1 MDARKERAMPAKQ
14 SSLNIDLLK
23 RFARPGPRYTS
34 YPPAPA
40 FHAEYDARRLEVDL
54 ILNNDE
60 NAKPLSLY
68 IHIPFCDTLCYFCGC
83 TTFITKDRSQIRR
96 YLNALKQEIAKWAWY
111 VKKERRVEQIHWG
124 GGTPSYLEPDE
135 IRELAGFVKELF
147 HVAPD
152 AEFSVE
158 IDPRGLRFEHLEAFK
173 ESGVNRLSLG
183 VQDFD
188 ERVQRAVNRI
198 QPESLTRDAMMWSR
212 QLGIDQINI
221 DLIYGLPLQNV
232 ETFGKTLQK
241 IVELAPNRIAVFN
254 FAYVPW
260 MKPHQK
266 LLHPEDLPSPEMKLQ
281 LLHSTIETLGR
292 AGYEYIGMDHFA
304 RPDDELAIAQ
314 KAKTLHRNFQGYST
328 KAGADLY
335 GFGLSSISHFGNV
348 YAQNAKTLPLYLEA
362 AERGQFATKLG
373 YRMSKDDEIRKFVI
387 MRLMCDLE
395 VDKGEVE
402 RRFGIMFDEYFDRS
416 LDMLQEFINE
426 GLVQQSL
433 STIQVVGAGRYV
445 LRNIALCF
453 DAYTSTREQ
462 QKPLYSQTV

>member
-1 MDARKERAMPAKQ
+1 MPPKQ
-14 SSLNIDLLK
+14 ASLNIDLLK
-23 RFARPGPRYTS
+23 KFAKPGPRYTS

-40 FHAEYDARRLEVDL
+40 FNAEYDARRLEVDL
-54 ILNNDE
+54 ILNNDD
-60 NAKPLSLY
+60 NTKPLSLY

-83 TTFITKDRSQIRR
+83 TTFITKDRAQICR
-96 YLNALKQEIAKWAWY
+96 YLNALKQEITKWAWY
-111 VKKERRVEQIHWG
+111 VKKGRRVEQMHWG
-124 GGTPSYLEPDE
+124 GGTPSYLEPYE
-135 IRELAGFVKELF
+135 IRELAAFVREKF
-147 HVAPD
+147 NIAPE

-198 QPESLTRDAMMWSR
+198 QPESLTRDAIAWSR
-212 QLGIDQINI
+212 QIGIEQINI
-221 DLIYGLPLQNV
+221 DLIYGLPLQHV
-232 ETFGKTLQK
+232 ETFTRTLK
-241 IVELAPNRIAVFN
+241 KVIELAPNRIAVFN

-266 LLHPEDLPSPEMKLQ
+266 LLRPEDLPSAETRLE
-281 LLHSTIETLGR
+281 LLHATIETLGQ

-335 GFGLSSISHFGNV
+335 GFGLSAISHFGNV
-348 YAQNAKTLPLYLEA
+348 YAQNAKTLPLYLGA
-362 AERGQFATKLG
+362 AENGQFATTLG

-387 MRLMCDLE
+387 MKLMCDLE
-395 VDKGEVE
+395 VDKAEVE
-402 RRFGIMFDEYFDRS
+402 QKFGIMFDEYFDRS
-416 LDMLQEFINE
+416 LDALQVFVDE

-453 DAYTSTREQ
+453 DAYTPAHEQ

>member
-1 MDARKERAMPAKQ
+1 MPAKQ

>member
-1 MDARKERAMPAKQ
+1 ARKERAMPAKQ

>member
-1 MDARKERAMPAKQ
+1 MPAKQ

-23 RFARPGPRYTS
+23 RFAKPGPRYTS

-96 YLNALKQEIAKWAWY
+96 YLNALKQEIVKWAWY

-124 GGTPSYLEPDE
+124 GGTPSYLEPEE
-135 IRELAGFVKELF
+135 IRELAGFVREQF
-147 HVAPD
+147 TVAPD

-158 IDPRGLRFEHLEAFK
+158 IDPRGLRIEHLQAFK

-198 QPESLTRDAMMWSR
+198 QPESLTRDAIAWSK
-212 QLGIDQINI
+212 QVGIDQINI
-221 DLIYGLPLQNV
+221 DLIYGLPLQSV

-241 IVELAPNRIAVFN
+241 IVELAPNRVAVFN

-281 LLHSTIETLGR
+281 LLHLTIETLGQ

-304 RPDDELAIAQ
+304 RPDDELAVAQ

-348 YAQNAKTLPLYLEA
+348 YAQNAKTLPQYLEA
-362 AERGQFATKLG
+362 AESGQFATKLG
-373 YRMSKDDEIRKFVI
+373 YRMSKDDQIRKFVI
-387 MRLMCDLE
+387 MKLMCDLE
-395 VDKGEVE
+395 VDKEEVE

-416 LDMLQEFINE
+416 LDTLQEFIDE

-433 STIQVVGAGRYV
+433 SNIQVVGAGRYV

>member
-1 MDARKERAMPAKQ
+1 MTTKPAT
-14 SSLNIDLLK
+14 LNIDLLK
-23 RFARPGPRYTS
+23 RFAKPGPRYTS

-54 ILNNDE
+54 ILNNDD
-60 NAKPLSLY
+60 NTRPLSLY
-68 IHIPFCDTLCYFCGC
+68 LHIPFCDTLCYFCGC

-111 VKKERRVEQIHWG
+111 VKKERRVEQMHWG

-135 IRELAGFVKELF
+135 IRELAGFVRELF
-147 HVAPD
+147 HIAPD

-158 IDPRGLRFEHLEAFK
+158 IDPRGLRFEHVQAFK

-198 QPESLTRDAMMWSR
+198 QPESLTRDAITWAR
-212 QLGIDQINI
+212 QIGIDQINV

-266 LLHPEDLPSPEMKLQ
+266 LLHPEDLPTPEMKLQ

-314 KAKTLHRNFQGYST
+314 KTKTLHRNFQGYST

-335 GFGLSSISHFGNV
+335 GFGLSSISHFGTV

-395 VDKGEVE
+395 VDKAEVE

-416 LDMLQEFINE
+416 LDKLQEFINE

-433 STIQVVGAGRYV
+433 SAIRVVGAGRYV

-453 DAYTSTREQ
+453 DAYTAAREQ

>member
-1 MDARKERAMPAKQ
+1 M
-14 SSLNIDLLK
+14 SSKLADSAVETNLNIDLLK
-23 RFARPGPRYTS
+23 RFAKPGPRYTS

-40 FHAEYDARRLEVDL
+40 FNAEYDARRLEVDL
-54 ILNNDE
+54 ILNNDD
-60 NAKPLSLY
+60 NRKPLSLY

-96 YLNALKQEIAKWAWY
+96 YLDALKQEIAKWAWY

-124 GGTPSYLEPDE
+124 GGTPSYLEPEE
-135 IRELAGFVKELF
+135 IRELAAFTRETFNVS
-147 HVAPD
+147 PD

-158 IDPRGLRFEHLEAFK
+158 IDPRGLRYEHMQAFR
-173 ESGVNRLSLG
+173 ESGVNRVSLG

-198 QPESLTRDAMMWSR
+198 QPESLTRQAIAWSR
-212 QLGIDQINI
+212 QVGIDQINV
-221 DLIYGLPLQNV
+221 DLIYGLPLQTV
-232 ETFGKTLQK
+232 GTFGATLEK
-241 IVELAPNRIAVFN
+241 IVELSPNRIAVFN

-266 LLHPEDLPSPEMKLQ
+266 LLHAEDLPSAEEKLS
-281 LLHSTIETLGR
+281 LLHLTIQTLGN

-304 RPDDELAIAQ
+304 KPDDELAVAQ

-335 GFGLSSISHFGNV
+335 GFGLSAISHFGGI
-348 YAQNAKTLPLYLEA
+348 YAQNAKTLPLYFDA
-362 AERGQFATKLG
+362 AANGRFATQVG

-387 MRLMCDLE
+387 MKLMCDLE
-395 VDKGEVE
+395 VQKADVE
-402 RRFGIMFDEYFDRS
+402 RKFGIMFDEYFDES
-416 LDMLQEFINE
+416 LDKLQEFIDH
-426 GLVQQSL
+426 GLVHQSL
-433 STIQVVGAGRYV
+433 SSVRVVGAGRYV

-453 DAYTSTREQ
+453 DAYTPSATS
-462 QKPLYSQTV
+462 KPLYSQTV

>member
-1 MDARKERAMPAKQ
+1 MPAKQ

-135 IRELAGFVKELF
+135 IRELAGFIKELF

-198 QPESLTRDAMMWSR
+198 QPESLTRNAIMWSR

>member
-1 MDARKERAMPAKQ
+1 MSTKPAD
-14 SSLNIDLLK
+14 LNIDLLK

-40 FHAEYDARRLEVDL
+40 FHAEYDAQRLEVDL
-54 ILNNDE
+54 ILNNDD

-83 TTFITKDRSQIRR
+83 TTFITKDRTKIRR
-96 YLNALKQEIAKWAWY
+96 YLDALKKEIAKWAWY
-111 VKKERRVEQIHWG
+111 VKKNRRVEQIHWG
-124 GGTPSYLEPDE
+124 GGTPSYLEPEE
-135 IRELAGFVKELF
+135 ILELAGFVREHF
-147 HVAPD
+147 NVAAD

-158 IDPRGLRFEHLEAFK
+158 IDPRGLRFEHLQAFK
-173 ESGVNRLSLG
+173 ESGVNRVSMG

-198 QPESLTRDAMMWSR
+198 QPEQLTRQAIEWSR
-212 QLGIDQINI
+212 KLGIDQINI
-221 DLIYGLPLQNV
+221 DLIYGLPLQSV
-232 ETFGKTLQK
+232 ETFAKTLQK
-241 IVELAPNRIAVFN
+241 VVELSPNRVAVFN

-266 LLHPEDLPSPEMKLQ
+266 LLHPEDLPTPETKLQ

-304 RPDDELAIAQ
+304 RPDDELALAQ

-348 YAQNAKTLPLYLEA
+348 YAQNAKTLPEYLEA
-362 AERGQFATKLG
+362 AESGQFPTKLG
-373 YRMSKDDEIRKFVI
+373 YRMSRDDEIRKYVI

-395 VDKGEVE
+395 VDKADVE

-416 LDMLQEFINE
+416 LNRLQEFIDA

-433 STIQVVGAGRYV
+433 AEVRVVGAGRYV

-453 DAYTSTREQ
+453 DAYTPSSTE
-462 QKPLYSQTV
+462 KPLYSQTV

>member
-1 MDARKERAMPAKQ
+1 
-14 SSLNIDLLK
+14 
-23 RFARPGPRYTS
+23 
-34 YPPAPA
+34 
-40 FHAEYDARRLEVDL
+40 
-54 ILNNDE
+54 
-60 NAKPLSLY
+60 
-68 IHIPFCDTLCYFCGC
+68 
-83 TTFITKDRSQIRR
+83 
-96 YLNALKQEIAKWAWY
+96 
-111 VKKERRVEQIHWG
+111 
-124 GGTPSYLEPDE
+124 
-135 IRELAGFVKELF
+135 
-147 HVAPD
+147 
-152 AEFSVE
+152 
-158 IDPRGLRFEHLEAFK
+158 
-173 ESGVNRLSLG
+173 
-183 VQDFD
+183 
-188 ERVQRAVNRI
+188 
-198 QPESLTRDAMMWSR
+198 
-212 QLGIDQINI
+212 
-221 DLIYGLPLQNV
+221 
-232 ETFGKTLQK
+232 
-241 IVELAPNRIAVFN
+241 
-254 FAYVPW
+254 PW

-416 LDMLQEFINE
+416 LDMLQEFIDE

>member
-1 MDARKERAMPAKQ
+1 MSTKPAD
-14 SSLNIDLLK
+14 LNIDLLK

-40 FHAEYDARRLEVDL
+40 FHAEYDAQRLEVDL
-54 ILNNDE
+54 ILNNDD

-83 TTFITKDRSQIRR
+83 TTFITKDRTKIRR
-96 YLNALKQEIAKWAWY
+96 YLDALKKEIAKWAWY
-111 VKKERRVEQIHWG
+111 VKKNRRVEQIHWG
-124 GGTPSYLEPDE
+124 GGTPSYLEPEE
-135 IRELAGFVKELF
+135 ILELAGFVREHF
-147 HVAPD
+147 NVAAD

-158 IDPRGLRFEHLEAFK
+158 IDPRGLRFEHLQAFK
-173 ESGVNRLSLG
+173 ESGVNRVSMG

-198 QPESLTRDAMMWSR
+198 QPEQLTRQAIEWSR
-212 QLGIDQINI
+212 KLGIDQINI
-221 DLIYGLPLQNV
+221 DLIYGLPLQSV
-232 ETFGKTLQK
+232 ETFAKTLQK
-241 IVELAPNRIAVFN
+241 VVELSPNRVAVFN

-266 LLHPEDLPSPEMKLQ
+266 LLHPEDLPAPETKLQ

-304 RPDDELAIAQ
+304 RPDDELALAQ

-348 YAQNAKTLPLYLEA
+348 YAQNAKTLPEYLEA
-362 AERGQFATKLG
+362 AESGQFPTKLG
-373 YRMSKDDEIRKFVI
+373 YRMSRDDEIRKYVI

-395 VDKGEVE
+395 VDKADVE

-416 LDMLQEFINE
+416 LDRLQEFIDA

-433 STIQVVGAGRYV
+433 AEVRVVGAGRYV

-453 DAYTSTREQ
+453 DAYTASSTE
-462 QKPLYSQTV
+462 KPLYSQTV